1 VCKGTILERIHAL
14 DLPNNPLDD
23 IIDQV
28 DKITSAE
35 IPNKEVDPEGYA
47 AVENFLMTNTK
58 LTIDG

>member
-1 VCKGTILERIHAL
+1 MFL
-14 DLPNNPLDD
+14 DKEEKQYEYPEP
-23 IIDQV
+23 DQV

-47 AVENFLMTNTK
+47 AVENFLMANTK